1 MPVRG
6 TTIPNIECNPTEV
19 VTLTKDGHRV
29 LSRGQVAR
37 RDQATHHGLK
47 KPREVAHDADLYRL
61 YNKVTDE
68 IETEA
73 SDGFVLFLDE
83 RPAAAAREAGGLP

>member
-47 KPREVAHDADLYRL
+47 KPREVAHDADLYRV